1 MDVLDAKETYLM
13 DFEVTYTPEQEAFR
27 AEVRG
32 WLVDQI
38 PGGLEQPVDPGDLS
52 LEQYEKLRLLGRRL
66 GAKGWLYPTYPTEY
80 GGGGLSVD
88 SVMILEEELDRYG
101 LHLPPYYDSGGRLGG
116 ASIFVW
122 GSEAQKQ
129 AFLPP
134 IFRGEWRTW
143 QLLSEPNAGS
153 DLAGV
158 QTRAVRDGD
167 EYVING
173 QKIYIGS
180 LHGCEMM
187 WTIVVTD
194 PNAPRHE
201 NLGWLMIPYETEG
214 VTIRPMELLTAG
226 GEGGASP
233 GLKHTV
239 FFENAR
245 VPAFNLVG
253 GENNGWKVATTHLEL
268 EHGGGGMIR
277 RNKVVDRFLEYC
289 TTTKYNG
296 ETLSKDPDVREAMAD
311 IFIKNEIVRLFGLRT
326 YWLSHAH
333 KPRSYEG
340 PQTSYTRKI
349 TALEVAEEM
358 LRAVGPY
365 AMINDDEWGPLK
377 GLLEHNQRAAVV
389 GLHPGGTTDVQK
401 VIMSRRIG
409 IGRNVREQAGRL
421 R

>member
-1 MDVLDAKETYLM
+1 M

-27 AEVRG
+27 AEVRA
-32 WLVDQI
+32 WLADNI
-38 PGGLEQPVDPGDLS
+38 PEGLEVPIDAGSLS
-52 LEQYEKLRLLGRRL
+52 YEQYQKSRELGRRL
-66 GAKGWLYPTYPTEY
+66 GAKGWLYPTYPKEY
-80 GGGGLSVD
+80 GGGDLSVD
-88 SVMILEEELDRYG
+88 FVMILEEELDRYDMS
-101 LHLPPYYDSGGRLGG
+101 LPPYYDSGGRLGG

-122 GSEAQKQ
+122 GSEEQKQ
-129 AFLPP
+129 TFLPN

-143 QLLSEPNAGS
+143 QLLTEPNAGS

-167 EYVING
+167 EYVVNG

-194 PNAPRHE
+194 PDKPRHE
-201 NLGWLMIPYETEG
+201 NLGWLLIPYDTPG
-214 VTIRPMELLTAG
+214 VGVRPMELLIAG
-226 GEGGASP
+226 GEGGAGS
-233 GLKHTV
+233 GVKNTV
-239 FFENAR
+239 FFDNAR

-277 RNKVVDRFLEYC
+277 RNKVVDQFIEYC
-289 TTTKYNG
+289 TTAKRNG
-296 ETLSKDPDVREAMAD
+296 DTLSKDPDVREAMTD
-311 IFIKNEIVRLFGLRT
+311 VYIKNEINRLFGLRT

-340 PQTSYTRKI
+340 PQLSYCRKM
-349 TALEVAEEM
+349 TALDVAETI
-358 LRAVGPY
+358 LRALGPY
-365 AMINDDEWGPLK
+365 ALTDDAEWGPLQ
-377 GLLEHNQRAAVV
+377 GLLEVNQRAAVV
-389 GLHPGGTTDVQK
+389 GLHPGGTTDIQK
-401 VIMSRRIG
+401 VIMARRIG
-409 IGRNVREQAGRL
+409 IGRTVKEQVGRL

>member
-1 MDVLDAKETYLM
+1 M

-27 AEVRG
+27 AEVRT
-32 WLVDQI
+32 WLADNI
-38 PGGLEQPVDPGDLS
+38 PQGLEQPVDPGDLS
-52 LEQYEKLRLLGRRL
+52 YEQYQKLRELGRRL
-66 GAKGWLYPTYPTEY
+66 GAKGWLYPTYPEEY
-80 GGGGLSVD
+80 GGGNLSVD
-88 SVMILEEELDRYG
+88 FVMILEEELDRYS
-101 LHLPPYYDSGGRLGG
+101 LHLPPYYDSGGRLGS
-116 ASIFVW
+116 ASIYVW
-122 GSEAQKQ
+122 GTEEQKRH
-129 AFLPP
+129 FLPP

-167 EYVING
+167 EYVLNG

-194 PNAPRHE
+194 PNQPRHE
-201 NLGWLMIPYETEG
+201 NLGWLMIPYNTPG
-214 VTIRPMELLTAG
+214 VDVRPMELLTSG

-245 VPAFNLVG
+245 VPAFNLIG

-277 RNKVVDRFLEYC
+277 RNKVVDRLIEYC
-289 TTTKYNG
+289 TTTKLNG
-296 ETLSKDPDVREAMAD
+296 APLSKDAD
-311 IFIKNEIVRLFGLRT
+311 IRDELVDLYIKNEIVRLFGLRT

-333 KPRSYEG
+333 QPRSYEG
-340 PQTSYTRKI
+340 PQLSYCRKM
-349 TALEVAEEM
+349 TALETAEGI
-358 LRAVGPY
+358 LRALGPY
-365 AMINDDEWGPLK
+365 ALTNDTEWGPLA
-377 GLLEHNQRAAVV
+377 GLLEHHQRSAVV
-389 GLHPGGTTDVQK
+389 GLHPGGTTDIQK
-401 VIMSRRIG
+401 VIMARRIG
-409 IGRNVREQAGRL
+409 IGRTVKEQAGRL

>member
-1 MDVLDAKETYLM
+1 M
-13 DFEVTYTPEQEAFR
+13 DFDVTYTPEQEAFR
-27 AEVRG
+27 PEVRA
-32 WLVDQI
+32 WLADNI
-38 PGGLEQPVDPGDLS
+38 PEGLENPVDSADLS
-52 LEQYEKLRLLGRRL
+52 LAQYQKLRELGRRL
-66 GAKGWLYPTYPTEY
+66 GAKGWLFPTYPKAY
-80 GGGGLSVD
+80 GGGELSVD
-88 SVMILEEELDRYG
+88 FVMILEEELDRYS

-122 GSEAQKQ
+122 GTEEQKQ
-129 AFLPP
+129 AFLPR

-173 QKIYIGS
+173 SKIYIGS
-180 LHGCEMM
+180 LHGCDMM

-194 PNAPRHE
+194 PDRPRHE
-201 NLGWLMIPYETEG
+201 NLGWLLIPYDTPG
-214 VTIRPMELLTAG
+214 VEVRSMELLTAG

-239 FFENAR
+239 FFDNAR
-245 VPAFNLVG
+245 VSAFNLVG
-253 GENNGWKVATTHLEL
+253 GENNGWEVATTHLEL
-268 EHGGGGMIR
+268 EHGGGGSIR
-277 RNKVVDRFLEYC
+277 RNRVVDQFIEYC
-289 TTTKYNG
+289 TTTKLG
-296 ETLSKDPDVREAMAD
+296 AETLSQNPDIRDDMIDVY
-311 IFIKNEIVRLFGLRT
+311 IKNEIVRLLGLRT

-340 PQTSYTRKI
+340 PQLSYCRKM
-349 TALEVAEEM
+349 TQLDMAETI
-358 LRAVGPY
+358 LRALGPY
-365 AMINDDEWGPLK
+365 ALTQDEEWRPLA
-377 GLLEHNQRAAVV
+377 GMFEVHQRSAVV
-389 GLHPGGTTDVQK
+389 GLHPGGTTDIQK

-409 IGRNVREQAGRL
+409 IGRTVKEQVGRL

>member
-1 MDVLDAKETYLM
+1 
-13 DFEVTYTPEQEAFR
+13 
-27 AEVRG
+27 
-32 WLVDQI
+32 
-38 PGGLEQPVDPGDLS
+38 
-52 LEQYEKLRLLGRRL
+52 
-66 GAKGWLYPTYPTEY
+66 
-80 GGGGLSVD
+80 
-88 SVMILEEELDRYG
+88 

-122 GSEAQKQ
+122 GTEEQKQ
-129 AFLPP
+129 YFLPP

-153 DLAGV
+153 DLAAV

-167 EYVING
+167 DYVVNG

-194 PNAPRHE
+194 PDRPRHD
-201 NLGWLMIPYETEG
+201 NLGWLMIPYGLPGIT
-214 VTIRPMELLTAG
+214 VTPMELLTAG

-239 FFENAR
+239 FFDHVR
-245 VPAFNLVG
+245 VPAFHLIG

-277 RNKVVDRFLEYC
+277 RNRVVDQFLEYC
-289 TTTKYNG
+289 ATTKRNG
-296 ETLSKDPDVREAMAD
+296 QTLSQDADVRDDMVEVY
-311 IFIKNEIVRLFGLRT
+311 IRNEILRLFGLRT

-333 KPRSYEG
+333 QPRSYEG
-340 PQTSYTRKI
+340 PQLSYWRK
-349 TALEVAEEM
+349 TNALEIAEII
-358 LRAVGPY
+358 LRAIGPY
-365 AMINDDEWGPLK
+365 AMTDDPQWGPLN
-377 GLLEHNQRAAVV
+377 GLLEHYQRAAVV
-389 GLHPGGTTDVQK
+389 GLHPGGTTDIQK
-401 VIMSRRIG
+401 VIMARRIG
-409 IGRNVREQAGRL
+409 IGRTEKEQAGRL

>member
-1 MDVLDAKETYLM
+1 M

-27 AEVRG
+27 TEVRA
-32 WLVDQI
+32 WLAANI
-38 PGGLEQPVDPGDLS
+38 PEGLEQPVDPGDLS
-52 LEQYEKLRLLGRRL
+52 LAQYQKLRELGRRL
-66 GAKGWLYPTYPTEY
+66 GAKGWLYPTYPEAY
-80 GGGGLSVD
+80 GGGDLSVD
-88 SVMILEEELDRYG
+88 FVMILEEELDRYS

-122 GSEAQKQ
+122 GTEEQKQ
-129 AFLPP
+129 QFLPP

-167 EYVING
+167 SYIVNG
-173 QKIYIGS
+173 QKIYVGS

-194 PNAPRHE
+194 PDKPRHE
-201 NLGWLMIPYETEG
+201 NLGWLMIPYGLPGIE
-214 VTIRPMELLTAG
+214 VRPMELLTAG

-233 GLKHTV
+233 GLKHTI
-239 FFENAR
+239 FFDNVR

-253 GENNGWKVATTHLEL
+253 GENNGWRVATTHLEL
-268 EHGGGGMIR
+268 EHGGGGVVR
-277 RNKVVDRFLEYC
+277 RNRVVDQFLEYC
-289 TTTKYNG
+289 ITTKRNG
-296 ETLSKDPDVREAMAD
+296 ETLSKDSDVRDDMVEAY
-311 IFIKNEIVRLFGLRT
+311 IKSEIVRLFGLRT

-340 PQTSYTRKI
+340 PQLSYCRK
-349 TALEVAEEM
+349 TYALEIAETI

-365 AMINDDEWGPLK
+365 AMTNDPDWGPLN
-377 GLLEHNQRAAVV
+377 GLLEHYQRSAVV
-389 GLHPGGTTDVQK
+389 GLHPGGTTDIQK
-401 VIMSRRIG
+401 VIMARRIG
-409 IGRNVREQAGRL
+409 IGRTTREQAGRL

>member
-1 MDVLDAKETYLM
+1 
-13 DFEVTYTPEQEAFR
+13 
-27 AEVRG
+27 
-32 WLVDQI
+32 
-38 PGGLEQPVDPGDLS
+38 
-52 LEQYEKLRLLGRRL
+52 
-66 GAKGWLYPTYPTEY
+66 
-80 GGGGLSVD
+80 
-88 SVMILEEELDRYG
+88 MILEEELDRYG

-116 ASIFVW
+116 ASIYVW
-122 GSEAQKQ
+122 GSEEQKQ
-129 AFLPP
+129 AFLPN
-134 IFRGEWRTW
+134 IFRGAWRTW

-158 QTRAVRDGD
+158 QTRAIRDGD

-194 PNAPRHE
+194 PSQPRHE
-201 NLGWLMIPYETEG
+201 NLGWLLIPYDTPG
-214 VTIRPMELLTAG
+214 VTVRPMELLTAG

-233 GLKHTV
+233 GLKFTV
-239 FFENAR
+239 FFDNAR

-253 GENNGWKVATTHLEL
+253 GENNGWRVATTHLEL

-277 RNKVVDRFLEYC
+277 RNKVVERFIEYC
-289 TTTKYNG
+289 TTTKLNG
-296 ETLSKDPDVREAMAD
+296 EALSKDPDVREAMTD
-311 IFIKNEIVRLFGLRT
+311 VYIKNEIVRLFGLRT

-340 PQTSYTRKI
+340 PQLSYTRK
-349 TALEVAEEM
+349 TNALDVAETI
-358 LRAVGPY
+358 LRALGPY
-365 AMINDDEWGPLK
+365 ALTKDAEWGPLN
-377 GLLEHNQRAAVV
+377 GLLEVNQRAAVV
-389 GLHPGGTTDVQK
+389 GLHPGGTTDIQK

-409 IGRNVREQAGRL
+409 IGRTVKEQAGRL

>member
-1 MDVLDAKETYLM
+1 M
-13 DFEVTYTPEQEAFR
+13 DFEVTYTPEQQTFR
-27 AEVRG
+27 DNVRA
-32 WLVDQI
+32 WLVDNI
-38 PGGLEQPVDPGDLS
+38 PPGLAQPIDPGDLT
-52 LEQYEKLRLLGRRL
+52 LEQYQNLRELGRRL
-66 GAKGWLYPTYPTEY
+66 GAKGWLYPTYPKDY
-80 GGGGLSVD
+80 GGGDLPVD
-88 SVMILEEELDRYG
+88 FVMILEEELDRYS

-122 GSEAQKQ
+122 GTEEQKKY
-129 AFLPP
+129 FLPN
-134 IFRGEWRTW
+134 IFKGEWRTW

-167 EYVING
+167 DYVING

-194 PNAPRHE
+194 PDQPRHE
-201 NLGWLMIPYETEG
+201 NLGWLMIPYDTPG
-214 VTIRPMELLTAG
+214 VEVRPMELLTSG

-239 FFENAR
+239 FFENVR
-245 VPAFNLVG
+245 VPAFNLIG

-268 EHGGGGMIR
+268 EHGGGGMVR
-277 RNKVVDRFLEYC
+277 RNRVVDQFIEYC
-289 TTTKYNG
+289 TTTKFNG
-296 ETLSKDPDVREAMAD
+296 ETLSQDPDIRDDMIEVY
-311 IFIKNEIVRLFGLRT
+311 IKSQIGRLFGLRT

-340 PQTSYTRKI
+340 PQTSYNRKI
-349 TALEVAEEM
+349 TNLEIAETILHAL
-358 LRAVGPY
+358 GPY
-365 AMINDDEWGPLK
+365 ALSSDKDWGPLN
-377 GLLEHNQRAAVV
+377 GLLEFNQRSAVV
-389 GLHPGGTTDVQK
+389 GLHPGGTTDIQK

-409 IGRNVREQAGRL
+409 IGRNVKEEAGRL

>member
-1 MDVLDAKETYLM
+1 M

-27 AEVRG
+27 AEVRA
-32 WLVDQI
+32 WLATNI
-38 PGGLEQPVDPGDLS
+38 PEGLEQPVDPGDLS
-52 LEQYEKLRLLGRRL
+52 LEQYQKLRELGRRL
-66 GAKGWLYPTYPTEY
+66 GTKGWLYPTYPHEY
-80 GGGGLSVD
+80 GGGDLSVD
-88 SVMILEEELDRYG
+88 FVMILEEELDRYG

-122 GSEAQKQ
+122 GTEEQKKQ
-129 AFLPP
+129 FLTP

-167 EYVING
+167 SYIVNG
-173 QKIYIGS
+173 QKIYVGS

-194 PNAPRHE
+194 PDKPRHE
-201 NLGWLMIPYETEG
+201 NLGWLMIPYG
-214 VTIRPMELLTAG
+214 LPGIDVRPMELLTAG

-233 GLKHTV
+233 GLKHTI
-239 FFENAR
+239 FFDNVR

-253 GENNGWKVATTHLEL
+253 GENNGWRVATTHLEL
-268 EHGGGGMIR
+268 EHGGGGVVR
-277 RNKVVDRFLEYC
+277 RNRVVDQFLEYC
-289 TTTKYNG
+289 ITTKRNG
-296 ETLSKDPDVREAMAD
+296 DTLSKDPDVRDDMVEAYV
-311 IFIKNEIVRLFGLRT
+311 KSEIVRLFGLRT

-333 KPRSYEG
+333 QPRSYEG
-340 PQTSYTRKI
+340 PQLSYCRK
-349 TALEVAEEM
+349 TYALEIAETI

-365 AMINDDEWGPLK
+365 AMTNDPDWGPLN
-377 GLLEHNQRAAVV
+377 GLLEHYQRSAVV
-389 GLHPGGTTDVQK
+389 GLHPGGTTDIQK
-401 VIMSRRIG
+401 VIMARRIG
-409 IGRNVREQAGRL
+409 IGRTTKEQAGRL

>member
-1 MDVLDAKETYLM
+1 M
-13 DFEVTYTPEQEAFR
+13 DFEVTYTPEQQTFR
-27 AEVRG
+27 DNVRA
-32 WLVDQI
+32 WLVDNI
-38 PGGLEQPVDPGDLS
+38 PQGLAQPIDPGDLT
-52 LEQYEKLRLLGRRL
+52 LEQYQNLRELGRRL
-66 GAKGWLYPTYPTEY
+66 GAKGWLYPTYPKDY
-80 GGGGLSVD
+80 GGGDLPVD
-88 SVMILEEELDRYG
+88 FVMILEEELDRYS

-122 GSEAQKQ
+122 GTEEQKKY
-129 AFLPP
+129 FLPN
-134 IFRGEWRTW
+134 IFKGEWRTW

-167 EYVING
+167 DYVING

-194 PNAPRHE
+194 PDQPRHE
-201 NLGWLMIPYETEG
+201 NLGWLMIPYDTPG
-214 VTIRPMELLTAG
+214 VEVRPMELLTSG

-245 VPAFNLVG
+245 VPTFNLIG

-268 EHGGGGMIR
+268 EHGGGGMVR
-277 RNKVVDRFLEYC
+277 RNRVVDQFIEYC
-289 TTTKYNG
+289 TTTKFNG
-296 ETLSKDPDVREAMAD
+296 ETLSQDPDIRDDMIEVY
-311 IFIKNEIVRLFGLRT
+311 IKSQIGRLFGLRT

-340 PQTSYTRKI
+340 PQTSYNRKI
-349 TALEVAEEM
+349 TNLEIAETILHAL
-358 LRAVGPY
+358 GPY
-365 AMINDDEWGPLK
+365 ALSSDKDWGPLN
-377 GLLEHNQRAAVV
+377 GLLEFNQRSAVV
-389 GLHPGGTTDVQK
+389 GLHPGGTTDIQK

-409 IGRNVREQAGRL
+409 IGRNVKEEAGRL

>member
-1 MDVLDAKETYLM
+1 M
-13 DFEVTYTPEQEAFR
+13 DFEVTYTLEQEVFR
-27 AEVRG
+27 AEVKD
-32 WLVDQI
+32 WLAANI
-38 PGGLEQPVDPGDLS
+38 PQGLVQPIDPADLS
-52 LEQYEKLRLLGRRL
+52 LEQYEKSRELGRRL
-66 GAKGWLYPTYPTEY
+66 GTQGWLYPTYPKAY
-80 GGGGLSVD
+80 GGGELSVD
-88 SVMILEEELDRYG
+88 FVMILEEELDRYG

-116 ASIFVW
+116 ASIYVW
-122 GSEAQKQ
+122 GTEEQKL
-129 AFLPP
+129 AFLPNM
-134 IFRGEWRTW
+134 FRGEWRTW

-167 EYVING
+167 EYVVNG
-173 QKIYIGS
+173 SKIYIGS

-194 PNAPRHE
+194 PDQPRHE
-201 NLGWLMIPYETEG
+201 NLGWLLIPYETPG
-214 VTIRPMELLTAG
+214 VEVRPMELLTAG

-253 GENNGWKVATTHLEL
+253 GENNGWRVATTHLEL

-277 RNKVVDRFLEYC
+277 RNKVVDQFLEYC
-289 TTTKYNG
+289 TTTEFNG
-296 ETLSKDPDVREAMAD
+296 EALSCDTEIREAMTD
-311 IFIKNEIVRLFGLRT
+311 VYIKNEIIRLFGLRT

-340 PQTSYTRKI
+340 PQLSYSRKM
-349 TALEVAEEM
+349 TALDMGETM
-358 LRAVGPY
+358 LRALGPC
-365 AMINDDEWGPLK
+365 AMTNDDEWGPLN
-377 GLLEHNQRAAVV
+377 GLIEHFQRSSVV
-389 GLHPGGTTDVQK
+389 GLHPGGTTDIQK

-409 IGRNVREQAGRL
+409 IGRTVREQAGRL

>member
-1 MDVLDAKETYLM
+1 M

-27 AEVRG
+27 SEFRT
-32 WLVDQI
+32 WLAANM
-38 PGGLEQPVDPGDLS
+38 PEGLEQPIDSADLS
-52 LEQYEKLRLLGRRL
+52 LEQYQKLRQLGRRL
-66 GAKGWLYPTYPTEY
+66 GSKGWLYPTYPKQY
-80 GGGGLSVD
+80 GGGDLSVD
-88 SVMILEEELDRYG
+88 FVMIIEEELDRYG
-101 LHLPPYYDSGGRLGG
+101 IHLPPYYDSGGRLGG
-116 ASIFVW
+116 ASIYVW

-129 AFLPP
+129 AFLPN

-194 PNAPRHE
+194 PSQPRHE
-201 NLGWLMIPYETEG
+201 NLGWLLIPYETPG
-214 VTIRPMELLTAG
+214 VTVRPMELLTAG

-233 GLKHTV
+233 GLKFTV
-239 FFENAR
+239 FFDNAR

-253 GENNGWKVATTHLEL
+253 GENNGWRVATTHLEL

-277 RNKVVDRFLEYC
+277 RNKVVERFIEYC
-289 TTTKYNG
+289 TTTKLNG
-296 ETLSKDPDVREAMAD
+296 EALSKDPDVREAMTD
-311 IFIKNEIVRLFGLRT
+311 VFIKNEIVRLFGLRT

-333 KPRSYEG
+333 KARSYEG
-340 PQTSYTRKI
+340 PQLSYTRK
-349 TALEVAEEM
+349 TNALDVAETM
-358 LRAVGPY
+358 LRALGPY
-365 AMINDDEWGPLK
+365 ALLKDDEWGPLN
-377 GLLEHNQRAAVV
+377 GLLEVNQRAAVV
-389 GLHPGGTTDVQK
+389 GLHPGGTTDIQK

-409 IGRNVREQAGRL
+409 IGRTVREQAGRL

>member
-1 MDVLDAKETYLM
+1 M

-27 AEVRG
+27 TEVRT
-32 WLVDQI
+32 WLTENI
-38 PGGLEQPVDPGDLS
+38 PDGLEQPIDPADLS
-52 LEQYEKLRLLGRRL
+52 LEQYHKLRELGRRL
-66 GAKGWLYPTYPTEY
+66 GARGWLYPTYPKEY
-80 GGGGLSVD
+80 GGGDLPVD
-88 SVMILEEELDRYG
+88 FVMILEEELDRYR
-101 LHLPPYYDSGGRLGG
+101 LNLPPYYDSGGRLGG

-122 GSEAQKQ
+122 GTEEQKQ
-129 AFLPP
+129 YFLRP
-134 IFRGEWRTW
+134 IFKGEWRTW

-173 QKIYIGS
+173 QKIYIGC

-194 PNAPRHE
+194 PDQPRHE
-201 NLGWLMIPYETEG
+201 NLGWLMIPYDTPG
-214 VTIRPMELLTAG
+214 VEVRSMELLTAG

-233 GLKHTV
+233 GLKYTV

-245 VPAFNLVG
+245 VPAFNLIG

-277 RNKVVDRFLEYC
+277 RNRVVEQFIEYC
-289 TTTKYNG
+289 TITKLNG
-296 ETLSKDPDVREAMAD
+296 ESLSQDPDVRDDMVEVY
-311 IFIKNEIVRLFGLRT
+311 IKNEILRLLGLRT
-326 YWLSHAH
+326 YWLTHAH

-340 PQTSYTRKI
+340 PQLSYCRK
-349 TALEVAEEM
+349 TTNLEIAEAI
-358 LRAVGPY
+358 LRALGPY
-365 AMINDDEWGPLK
+365 ALTKDEKWGPLA
-377 GLLEHNQRAAVV
+377 GLLEHHQRAAIV
-389 GLHPGGTTDVQK
+389 GLHPGGTTDIQK
-401 VIMSRRIG
+401 VIMARRIG
-409 IGRNVREQAGRL
+409 IGRTVKEQAGRL